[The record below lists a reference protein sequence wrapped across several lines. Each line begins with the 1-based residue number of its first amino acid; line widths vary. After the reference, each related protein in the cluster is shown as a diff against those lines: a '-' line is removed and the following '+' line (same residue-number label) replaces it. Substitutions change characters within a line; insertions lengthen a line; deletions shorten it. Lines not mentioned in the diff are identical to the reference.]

1 MRRQESCHVH
11 HTHRLQAAQHRS
23 LLSGQARAREEKD
36 LHGIGVLLFV
46 RCAGSDQ
53 AYQDRGQRRH
63 EGCERRHALL
73 LRIPAMPQ
81 QHDEQDA
88 GTQRGSM
95 SVTQKLCSCCRD
107 GFRDDQT

>member
-11 HTHRLQAAQHRS
+11 HTHRLQTAQHRS

-63 EGCERRHALL
+63 EGCERRYALL
-73 LRIPAMPQ
+73 CCSASPPCPS
-81 QHDEQDA
+81 
-88 GTQRGSM
+88 SM
-95 SVTQKLCSCCRD
+95 MSKMQARSGEAC
-107 GFRDDQT
+107 Q